1 MENKNW
7 FIAVLSMCL
16 LFVAAAIQGQSAHSL
31 LRKGDKSYE
40 ENNYQDAEAQ
50 YRKALKDDEADLKGN
65 YNLGNAI
72 YQQERFDEAI
82 KQYAEAAE
90 KADDPGIRS
99 SAYHNLGNAHFLK
112 KEYDKSIDAYKNS
125 LRLSPE
131 DIETKYNLAQAQRML
146 RLQQQ
151 QEQQQQQQEE
161 QEQQE
166 QQEQQQEQEQQQQE
180 QEQQEQQQREDAEQQ
195 QQQQQEEAEQDL
207 TKEEARKLLEIMEEE
222 ERKVQ
227 EKMRKA
233 KSKPSKSA
241 KDW

>member
-1 MENKNW
+1 MKNKSW
-7 FIAVLSMCL
+7 IISILSLCL
-16 LFVAAAIQGQSAHSL
+16 FLAGNVIQAQSSHSL
-31 LRKGDKSYE
+31 LRKGDKSYL
-40 ENNYQDAEAQ
+40 ENDYQEAEAQ
-50 YRKALKDDEADLKGN
+50 YRKALKDEPDLKGK

-90 KADDPGIRS
+90 KADDPGVRS
-99 SAYHNLGNAHFLK
+99 SAFHNLGNAHFLK
-112 KEYDKSIDAYKNS
+112 QEFDKSVDAYKS
-125 LRLSPE
+125 ALRLNPK
-131 DIETKYNLAQAQRML
+131 DVETKYNLAQAQRML

-151 QEQQQQQQEE
+151 QQQQQQEQQDQENQEEQEQQQQQQQEQQEQEQQQQQQQDSEQEQQQQQQEE
-161 QEQQE
+161 
-166 QQEQQQEQEQQQQE
+166 
-180 QEQQEQQQREDAEQQ
+180 A
-195 QQQQQEEAEQDL
+195 AQDL

-233 KSKPSKSA
+233 QAKPSKSA